1 MCLKGTSLEN
11 FLKYYIHDVF
21 TCRTSMHIK
30 QVYLKLTWCIDKAVH
45 TIEDYPMAR
54 LDNKTT

>member
-1 MCLKGTSLEN
+1 
-11 FLKYYIHDVF
+11 
-21 TCRTSMHIK
+21 MHIK

-54 LDNKTT
+54 LDNKTTSNVRLTSSLLHMR

>member
-1 MCLKGTSLEN
+1 M
-11 FLKYYIHDVF
+11 HDVF
-21 TCRTSMHIK
+21 TFRKSMHIK
-30 QVYLKLTWCIDKAVH
+30 QVYLKLTWCIDKAVY